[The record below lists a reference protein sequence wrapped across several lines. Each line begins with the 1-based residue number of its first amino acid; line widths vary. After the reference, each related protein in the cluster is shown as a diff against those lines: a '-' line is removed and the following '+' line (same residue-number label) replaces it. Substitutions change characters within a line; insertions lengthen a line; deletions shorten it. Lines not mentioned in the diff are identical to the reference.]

1 METAS
6 RNPLLLPVLFTGI
19 FMAILDVFIVNVAAP
34 SMQADLGATA
44 SEVQWVVAAY
54 VLAYAVALVTGGRLG
69 DVVGRRR
76 MFRGGLAAFTAASAL
91 CAAAPT
97 PETLIGARV
106 LQGLATA
113 AMWPQVLSVIQVEF
127 TPRRRPR
134 AFAAQGVV
142 QGMAAVTGQILGGAL
157 ISLNAFDLGWRWVFL
172 VNVPIGIAAWIA
184 SGRVVPESRSESARR
199 LDLAGVALG
208 SLTLILLLVPV
219 VEGRR
224 LGWPAWT
231 FAALAAFPIAAGVF
245 LRVERRIDARGG
257 APLVELPLLRARD
270 FSFGIAAGTLIFFV
284 VSFFLLLGVYL
295 QDGIGLSA
303 IDSGLVFTPMAIA
316 FATASIL
323 GPRLGTRLG
332 DYLPA
337 VGAATAAL
345 GLITAIIAVTSDG
358 NTFHPGP
365 LMLALLPVGT
375 GMGLTIPPLINL
387 VLRAVPTEDAGAA
400 SGMLTTANQVGNA
413 LGVGIIGAIFFGR
426 LHGTSAADY
435 GEALTVAMALQ
446 AVLALAAAA
455 LVVMVRAPRPDRVSV
470 AKPVSESA

>member
-1 METAS
+1 
-6 RNPLLLPVLFTGI
+6 
-19 FMAILDVFIVNVAAP
+19 
-34 SMQADLGATA
+34 
-44 SEVQWVVAAY
+44 
-54 VLAYAVALVTGGRLG
+54 
-69 DVVGRRR
+69 
-76 MFRGGLAAFTAASAL
+76 
-91 CAAAPT
+91 
-97 PETLIGARV
+97 
-106 LQGLATA
+106 
-113 AMWPQVLSVIQVEF
+113 
-127 TPRRRPR
+127 
-134 AFAAQGVV
+134 
-142 QGMAAVTGQILGGAL
+142 
-157 ISLNAFDLGWRWVFL
+157 
-172 VNVPIGIAAWIA
+172 
-184 SGRVVPESRSESARR
+184 VPESRSESARR

-219 VEGRR
+219 VEGRQ

-455 LVVMVRAPRPDRVSV
+455 LVVMVRAPRPDRASV

>member
-97 PETLIGARV
+97 PETLVGARV

-219 VEGRR
+219 VEGRQ

-231 FAALAAFPIAAGVF
+231 FAALAAFPIAAGAF

-284 VSFFLLLGVYL
+284 VSFFLLLGIYL

-387 VLRAVPTEDAGAA
+387 VLRTVPTEDAGAA

-455 LVVMVRAPRPDRVSV
+455 LVVMVRAPRPDRASV